1 MRRLCILA
9 LAGAAGVSACTT
21 YAAGRLATADGTV
34 RPPAS
39 PAQRPS
45 HPPSYMSALFRA
57 STLFRAQVWVTHSDD
72 GAGASDPRV
81 SYVPAAD
88 WDDGAL
94 RPIWPDLEDYPRF
107 VGSARGKTY
116 HPLAGQRETEPI
128 GSIPQVRR
136 TKGYWESNYAL
147 QNECGL
153 SFGESTASALPLTL
167 PPNPA
172 PSVSLS

>member
-45 HPPSYMSALFRA
+45 HPPTAARA
-57 STLFRAQVWVTHSDD
+57 PFRAQVWVTHSDD

-116 HPLAGQRETEPI
+116 HPLAGRPSRLGASRRSGARRAT
-128 GSIPQVRR
+128 GSPTTRCR
-136 TKGYWESNYAL
+136 MSA
-147 QNECGL
+147 
-153 SFGESTASALPLTL
+153 ASALASPRRRLY
-167 PPNPA
+167 P
-172 PSVSLS
+172 